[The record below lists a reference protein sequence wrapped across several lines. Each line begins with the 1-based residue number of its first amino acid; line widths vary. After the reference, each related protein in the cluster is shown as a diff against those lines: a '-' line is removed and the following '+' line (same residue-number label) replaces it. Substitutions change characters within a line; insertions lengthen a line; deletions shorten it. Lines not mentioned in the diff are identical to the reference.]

1 VMRIAWLNPS
11 RMTLRFIFGGGGCG
25 CGNRLGIL

>member
-11 RMTLRFIFGGGGCG
+11 RMTLRFIFRGAES
-25 CGNRLGIL
+25 GILC